1 MSQPLAV
8 RLARRELRGGVRGFR
23 IFLACLTL
31 GVAAIASVQSISSGI
46 VEGLRRDGQS
56 ILGGDVAVRRIYR
69 PADDDQRAH
78 FEASAEVSNS
88 TEMRAM
94 AANAAHDSDVAR
106 YSVRI
111 KTSAIKEIDVSKA
124 CDLQFFVPGG
134 DSFDSVV
141 VERMNT
147 ERNRWEAVRG
157 TWYGESG
164 GSWWLRRIRS
174 GEYRLRNT
182 STGATSSVVH
192 VTADGAHDRLSIE
205 AETSDR

>member
-78 FEASAEVSNS
+78 FEASAEVSSS

-94 AANAAHDSDVAR
+94 AANAAHDSTL
-106 YSVRI
+106 I
-111 KTSAIKEIDVSKA
+111 ELKA
-124 CDLQFFVPGG
+124 VDAAYPLFGT
-134 DSFDSVV
+134 
-141 VERMNT
+141 VEL
-147 ERNRWEAVRG
+147 AG
-157 TWYGESG
+157 A
-164 GSWWLRRIRS
+164 LR
-174 GEYRLRNT
+174 L
-182 STGATSSVVH
+182 ATSLLWRA
-192 VTADGAHDRLSIE
+192 TRGELICA
-205 AETSDR
+205 